1 MGGLNYIMS
10 VHTITA
16 KQVLSRVRQ
25 IFPSAGETYV
35 LNIIND
41 ALVESGIYN
50 TKVAYAKTDTIKDQM
65 WYTLNDDNSGQKINK
80 VYRVDVKDSAGDY
93 IKIPRLLDGET
104 QKMDT
109 V

>member
-1 MGGLNYIMS
+1 MA

-25 IFPSAGETYV
+25 VFPDAGETYV

-41 ALVESGIYN
+41 ALVESGMYH
-50 TKVAYAKTDTIKDQM
+50 TKVEYAKTDLVKDQM
-65 WYTLNDDNSGQKINK
+65 WYTLNDDNSGQK
-80 VYRVDVKDSAGDY
+80 VYRVDIKDSSGEY
-93 IKIPRLLDGET
+93 IRIPRLLDGET
-104 QKMDT
+104 LKMDL

>member
-1 MGGLNYIMS
+1 MS

-25 IFPSAGETYV
+25 VFPNVGETYV

-41 ALVESGIYN
+41 ALVEAGMYH
-50 TKVAYAKTDTIKDQM
+50 TKVSYAKTDLVEDQM
-65 WYTLNDDNSGQKINK
+65 WYTLNDDNSNQKINK
-80 VYRVDVKDSAGDY
+80 VYRVDVKDSAGEY
-93 IKIPRLLDGET
+93 IKIPRLLDAET
-104 QKMDT
+104 LKMDL

>member
-1 MGGLNYIMS
+1 MA

-80 VYRVDVKDSAGDY
+80 VFRVSVKDSAGEY
-93 IKIPRLLDGET
+93 IRVPRLLDAET
-104 QKMDT
+104 LKMDL

>member
-1 MGGLNYIMS
+1 MS

-25 IFPSAGETYV
+25 VFPSVGETYV

-41 ALVESGIYN
+41 ALVESGIYH
-50 TKVAYAKTDTIKDQM
+50 TKVAYAKTDTITDQM

-80 VYRVDVKDSAGDY
+80 VYRVDVKDSSGDY